1 MRHDGGEAGN
11 SCAAGSYIMSPTLGS
26 GKISWSRCS
35 RAYLHRFLASGQ
47 AACLQDRGPAE
58 VSHLAL
64 ARDQLP
70 GERGASS
77 SHGHSR
83 LHPSHLGMSQDHPD
97 GPAMQRGSNAT
108 GNLYSANSIESS

>member
-70 GERGASS
+70 GERWASS
-77 SHGHSR
+77 
-83 LHPSHLGMSQDHPD
+83 Q
-97 GPAMQRGSNAT
+97 QRVLCVVTSASKSSIRSKSEGS
-108 GNLYSANSIESS
+108 

>member
-70 GERGASS
+70 GERWAIVLQKVPSEANPKVRN
-77 SHGHSR
+77 HGE
-83 LHPSHLGMSQDHPD
+83 
-97 GPAMQRGSNAT
+97 GP
-108 GNLYSANSIESS
+108 Y